1 MLPSALVMLEA
12 FPLTPNGKLDRRALP
27 APDGASLSV
36 REYEAP
42 DGEVEEAL
50 AGIWRELLQVD
61 RIGRH
66 DHFFEL
72 GGHSLLLIRL
82 VMKIQERFGAE
93 LPLPVLFETPI
104 LHQQADRIV
113 EAELALYDEQ
123 TKSEMDAALE
133 GLTAEQ
139 LRAMLINS
147 EDEHERA

>member
-1 MLPSALVMLEA
+1 
-12 FPLTPNGKLDRRALP
+12 
-27 APDGASLSV
+27 
-36 REYEAP
+36 
-42 DGEVEEAL
+42 VEEAL
-50 AGIWRELLQVD
+50 AEIWRELLQVD
-61 RIGRH
+61 RVGRH

-93 LPLPVLFETPI
+93 LPLPVLFETPT
-104 LHQQADRIV
+104 LQQQADRIV

-123 TKSEMDAALE
+123 MKSEMDAALE

-147 EDEHERA
+147 EEEHERA